1 MQRTRVLI
9 VDDSPS
15 VRSVLQQVLSSDPN
29 IEVVGTAEDPYVAR
43 DEIKKLNPDVL
54 TLDIEMPRMD
64 GISFLK
70 NLMRLRPMPVVMVST
85 LTEKGAPLT
94 LEALEIGAVDY
105 IAKPQVA
112 QDLGLSGYA
121 EEICSKVKMAANAK
135 VRGYKHET
143 SKKNTLVVPER
154 VSERLDV
161 SRVIGIGASTGGTE
175 AVKEVL
181 IRMPEYCPPII
192 ISQHIP
198 AGFSR
203 SFADRVNASST
214 IEVREAMDGDQLK
227 PGLALV
233 APGNRHLVLKKRG
246 IHYFASLDDGER
258 VNLHK
263 PSVEVM
269 FDSMNLVTKGHC
281 VAAMLTGMGADG
293 AQAMLRLKKVGVP
306 TLAQDEATSV
316 VWGMP
321 GAAVKLGAID
331 RQVALPHMTQAIL
344 KSCLK

>member
-1 MQRTRVLI
+1 MQRVRVLI

-85 LTEKGAPLT
+85 LTEQGAPLT

-112 QDLGLSGYA
+112 QDLSLSGYI
-121 EEICSKVKMAANAK
+121 EDICSKVKMAARAK
-135 VRGYKHET
+135 IRQYSPDAVI
-143 SKKNTLVVPER
+143 KKSLAVPEHI
-154 VSERLDV
+154 SDRLDV
-161 SRVIGIGASTGGTE
+161 SRIIGIGASTGGTE
-175 AVKEVL
+175 AIKEVL
-181 IRMPEYCPPII
+181 VKLPEYCPPII

-198 AGFSR
+198 AGFSK
-203 SFADRVNASST
+203 SFAMRVNTASA
-214 IEVREAMDGDQLK
+214 IEVREAQDGDQLK
-227 PGLALV
+227 PGLALL
-233 APGNRHLVLKKRG
+233 APGDRHLLIKRRG
-246 IHYFASLDDGER
+246 VHLFASLDDGER

-293 AQAMLRLKKVGVP
+293 AQAMLRLKHGGAR

-321 GAAVKLGAID
+321 GAAVKLGAVD
-331 RQVALPHMTQAIL
+331 RQVALPHMAQAIL
-344 KSCLK
+344 KFCLK